1 MNSRIIDMIKQ
12 RMGDEPYARKLGLG
26 LVLLEPG
33 RATVEMTPQAENANL
48 FGMTHGGAIFSLID
62 EAFQL
67 ACNSHGTVAVALNM
81 TVTYHRP
88 PDMHSRLRAEAEE
101 VHCSRRTATYEIKV
115 VDEKEA
121 LIATCLALAYRKGD
135 PLPFMGGRAPV
146 PEESERRDAP

>member
-1 MNSRIIDMIKQ
+1 MSSNIIDTIKQ
-12 RMGDEPYARKLGLG
+12 KMENEPYARKLGLA

-33 RATVEMTPQAENANL
+33 RATIEMAPQAENANL

-81 TVTYHRP
+81 TVTYHKP
-88 PDMHSRLRAEAEE
+88 PDRRSRLRAEAEE

-115 VDEKEA
+115 VDENEA

-135 PLPFMGGRAPV
+135 PLPFLDSHARAP
-146 PEESERRDAP
+146 E

>member
-1 MNSRIIDMIKQ
+1 MNKRIIETIKQ
-12 RMGDEPYARKLGLG
+12 KMRNEPYARKLGLG

-33 RATVEMTPQAENANL
+33 RATVEMAPQAENTNL

-67 ACNSHGTVAVALNM
+67 ACNSHGTVAVALSM

-88 PDMHSRLRAEAEE
+88 PDKKSTLRAEAEE
-101 VHCSRRTATYEIKV
+101 VHCSRKTATYEIKV
-115 VDEKEA
+115 VDEKRD

-135 PLPFMGGRAPV
+135 PLPFADGHADIFEG
-146 PEESERRDAP
+146 SERRDLS

>member
-1 MNSRIIDMIKQ
+1 MNNRTIDTIKQ
-12 RMGDEPYARKLGLG
+12 RMKNEPYARKLGLG

-67 ACNSHGTVAVALNM
+67 ACNSHGTLAVALNM

-88 PDMHSRLRAEAEE
+88 PDMRSRLRAKAEE
-101 VHCSRRTATYEIKV
+101 VHCSRKTATYAIKV
-115 VDEKEA
+115 VDEREA

-135 PLPFMGGRAPV
+135 PLPFTDDQAVV
-146 PEESERRDAP
+146 PEDSTKKNVS

>member
-1 MNSRIIDMIKQ
+1 MSSTIIDTIK
-12 RMGDEPYARKLGLG
+12 RKMESEPYARKLGLA

-33 RATVEMTPQAENANL
+33 RATVEMAPQAENANL

-67 ACNSHGTVAVALNM
+67 ACNSHGTLAVALNM
-81 TVTYHRP
+81 TVTYHKP
-88 PDMHSRLRAEAEE
+88 PDRRSRLRAEAEE

-115 VDEKEA
+115 VDENEA

-135 PLPFMGGRAPV
+135 PLPFLDNHACAP
-146 PEESERRDAP
+146 E

>member
-1 MNSRIIDMIKQ
+1 MIDTIRQKMEN
-12 RMGDEPYARKLGLG
+12 EPYARKLGLA

-33 RATVEMTPQAENANL
+33 RATVEMAPQAENANL

-67 ACNSHGTVAVALNM
+67 ACNSHGTLAVALNM
-81 TVTYHRP
+81 TVTYHKP
-88 PDMHSRLRAEAEE
+88 PDRRSRLRAEAEE

-115 VDEKEA
+115 VDENEV

-135 PLPFMGGRAPV
+135 PLPFLDNHAP
-146 PEESERRDAP
+146 APQ

>member
-1 MNSRIIDMIKQ
+1 MNSRIIATIKQ
-12 RMGDEPYARKLGLG
+12 KMENEPYARKLGLE

-48 FGMTHGGAIFSLID
+48 FGMIHGGAIFSLID

-88 PDMHSRLRAEAEE
+88 PDRHSKLRAKAEE
-101 VHCSRRTATYEIKV
+101 VHCSRKTATYEIKV
-115 VDEKEA
+115 VDEKGA
-121 LIATCLALAYRKGD
+121 LIASCLALAYRKGD
-135 PLPFMGGRAPV
+135 PLPFMDGQPHV
-146 PEESERRDAP
+146 PEESDRSDVP